1 MKGKRGILFFFL
13 VGSVVVSAQDQK
25 WKAWETEAD
34 TLFNHHQFQEASVL
48 YTKII
53 QSTKLADKSIYPSVY
68 KRAVCFYSLG
78 NFEKALEDLDVFIPA
93 FPDMYRAKLLR
104 AFVYKELGDEK
115 RQLIDLNEVLDAQ
128 PGNPDLLRMRAAI
141 YLQQEEF
148 KKAKEDLQIA
158 KSLQDDSETEVY
170 LGVVQYNLGDIDS
183 ALVCINRSIEMDA
196 TYMPAYLYA
205 GSFCLQEERY
215 ELGLKYLNLALRLE
229 PKNTSALF
237 YKGIALVELK
247 KVELGCSCL
256 AKAFYNGED
265 DAGGYL
271 QQYCYSM
278 DN

>member
-1 MKGKRGILFFFL
+1 MKVKQGILFFFL
-13 VGSVVVSAQDQK
+13 VAGSVVCAQDQK

-34 TLFNHHQFQEASVL
+34 TLFNRQEFEEASGL

-53 QSTKLADKSIYPSVY
+53 EATKLNDKEAYPTFY
-68 KRAVCFYSLG
+68 KRAVCYYSLG

-128 PGNPDLLRMRAAI
+128 PGNPDLLRMRASI
-141 YLQQEEF
+141 YLSREEF
-148 KKAKEDLQIA
+148 KKAKEDLDIA

-170 LGVVQYNLGDIDS
+170 LGVAHYNMGDLDS
-183 ALVCINRSIEMDA
+183 ALFSINRSIEMDA
-196 TYMPAYLYA
+196 TYMPSYLYA
-205 GSFCLQEERY
+205 GSFCLQEEQY
-215 ELGLKYLNLALRLE
+215 ELGIKYLNLALRLE

-237 YKGIALVELK
+237 YKGVALVELK
-247 KVELGCSCL
+247 KVALGCSFL

>member
-1 MKGKRGILFFFL
+1 MKGKRSILFFFL
-13 VGSVVVSAQDQK
+13 LIGSVVCAQDQQ

-34 TLFNHHQFQEASVL
+34 TLFNHHQFEEASVL
-48 YTKII
+48 YSKII
-53 QSTKLADKSIYPSVY
+53 TTTKLNNKEVYPSVY

-78 NFEKALEDLDVFIPA
+78 NFQMALEDLDVFIPA

-104 AFVYKELGDEK
+104 AFVYKELGDEE

-141 YLQQEEF
+141 FLQREEF
-148 KKAKEDLQIA
+148 KKAKEDLDIA

-170 LGVVQYNLGDIDS
+170 LGVVHYNLGDLDS
-183 ALVCINRSIEMDA
+183 ALFSINRSIEMDA
-196 TYMPAYLYA
+196 TYLPAYLYA
-205 GSFCLQEERY
+205 GSFCLQEEQY
-215 ELGLKYLNLALRLE
+215 ELGLKYLKLALRLE

-237 YKGIALVELK
+237 YKGVALVELK
-247 KVELGCSCL
+247 KVEQGCSCL

>member
-1 MKGKRGILFFFL
+1 MKDKRVILFFFL
-13 VGSVVVSAQDQK
+13 FVSSVVCAQDQP

-34 TLFNHHQFQEASVL
+34 TLFNRHQFEEASVL

-53 QSTKLADKSIYPSVY
+53 TTTKLNNKEVYPSVY

-78 NFEKALEDLDVFIPA
+78 NFQMALEDLDIFIPA
-93 FPDMYRAKLLR
+93 FPEMYRAKLLR
-104 AFVYKELGDEK
+104 AFVYKELGDEE
-115 RQLIDLNEVLDAQ
+115 RQLIDLNEVLDSQ

-141 YLQQEEF
+141 FLQQEEF
-148 KKAKEDLQIA
+148 KKAKEDLDIA
-158 KSLQDDSETEVY
+158 KSIQDDSETEVY
-170 LGVVQYNLGDIDS
+170 LGVAYYNLGDLDS
-183 ALVCINRSIEMDA
+183 ALLSINRSIEMDA
-196 TYMPAYLYA
+196 TYLPAYLYA
-205 GSFCLQEERY
+205 GSFCLQDELY

-237 YKGIALVELK
+237 YKGVALVELK
-247 KVELGCSCL
+247 KVEQGCSCL